1 MGQNISSGGFSCVDC
16 SSRLITIEDN
26 ESSLRVKYKDP
37 TPENFED
44 LNDEITVFE
53 SPVRTS
59 VKQDLLESQE
69 KFHQLDSVLSTHI
82 MTSPN
87 AAFSEKK
94 LYMKNRITKL
104 NTSHII
110 PRNDDSLLSGHSH
123 SDISFVGFSSNSNAD
138 SYKDIGNISPGMTPV
153 RYKTY
158 SSNASPVS
166 INLVDSIRKCYNSS
180 SVRSENTLDGMGT
193 PRNS

>member
-1 MGQNISSGGFSCVDC
+1 MGQSISSSGFSCVDC

-26 ESSLRVKYKDP
+26 EASLRSKYKDP
-37 TPENFED
+37 TPEDSED

-53 SPVRTS
+53 SPVKTS
-59 VKQDLLESQE
+59 AKQDFLEPQE
-69 KFHQLDSVLSTHI
+69 KFHRLDSVLSTHI

-87 AAFSEKK
+87 AAFSEKR

-104 NTSHII
+104 NTSNTL
-110 PRNDDSLLSGHSH
+110 PRHDDSLLSGHSH
-123 SDISFVGFSSNSNAD
+123 SDISFVGFSSNSNAH
-138 SYKDIGNISPGMTPV
+138 SYKDIGNNSPGMTSI